1 MVDQC
6 SPKLVKSALVIY
18 ENLSWIPN
26 IRVVVVVVTFII
38 YIATMM
44 HFVAIHTRLVHF
56 SQIIFYL
63 GHEFALLN
71 LGDHLLGLVY
81 FWKNSK
87 LNLIG
92 KFSLHILHFVGD
104 NIHGLF

>member
-1 MVDQC
+1 
-6 SPKLVKSALVIY
+6 
-18 ENLSWIPN
+18 
-26 IRVVVVVVTFII
+26 
-38 YIATMM
+38 
-44 HFVAIHTRLVHF
+44 
-56 SQIIFYL
+56 
-63 GHEFALLN
+63 
-71 LGDHLLGLVY
+71 LLGLVY